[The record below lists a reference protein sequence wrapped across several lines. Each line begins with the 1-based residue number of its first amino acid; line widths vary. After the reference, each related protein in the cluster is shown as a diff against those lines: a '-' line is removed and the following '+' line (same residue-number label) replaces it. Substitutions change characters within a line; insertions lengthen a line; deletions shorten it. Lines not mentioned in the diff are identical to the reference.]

1 MSRRTTT
8 GHPGTTAAIAVGGAL
23 GALSRYGL
31 TVLVPDGPGSFP
43 WGTFF
48 VNIAGCALIGVL
60 MALLLEVWVAHRLWR
75 PFLGIGFLGGF
86 TTFSTYAVQTRGLL
100 DAGRAATGLLYLFG
114 TVAVALV
121 AVWFGTHLTRLAV
134 RAYPRRTRS
143 GRASRAHESSPEG
156 QAADTTSSRSPAQP
170 QSPSQPPSQPT
181 TYQRGDSR

>member
-1 MSRRTTT
+1 MSRRTTRTAT

-23 GALSRYGL
+23 GTLSRYGL
-31 TVLVPDGPGSFP
+31 TSVVRDGPGSFP

-100 DAGRAATGLLYLFG
+100 DAGHAATGLLYMFG
-114 TVAVALV
+114 TVAAALV
-121 AVWFGTHLTRLAV
+121 AVWLGTHLTRAAV
-134 RAYPRRTRS
+134 RAYPRRSR
-143 GRASRAHESSPEG
+143 GDRARDSPPEEDAEDTA
-156 QAADTTSSRSPAQP
+156 AADTTSGSS
-170 QSPSQPPSQPT
+170 SQHT
-181 TYQRGDSR
+181 ANQRGDAR

>member
-1 MSRRTTT
+1 MSRRTTRTAT
-8 GHPGTTAAIAVGGAL
+8 GHPGTTAAIAAGGAL

-100 DAGRAATGLLYLFG
+100 AAGQVATGLLYLFG
-114 TVAVALV
+114 TVAAALV

-134 RAYPRRTRS
+134 RAYPRR
-143 GRASRAHESSPEG
+143 SRAGRPHESPAEEEG
-156 QAADTTSSRSPAQP
+156 AADTASSGPSSRITRSR
-170 QSPSQPPSQPT
+170 T
-181 TYQRGDSR
+181 TYQRGDAR